1 MGDLIK
7 FPSHKV
13 KTSSKPQRPPLS
25 EEEARVLK
33 EEKFVGIITRIDLLA
48 YLKRN

>member
-1 MGDLIK
+1 MAQAGFDALL
-7 FPSHKV
+7 FFELV
-13 KTSSKPQRPPLS
+13 VLGVD
-25 EEEARVLK
+25 EAKINPIILK